1 MAYQWALPDG
11 QVVEGNYDS
20 SIDSLKQEEAEKR
33 LKSIFKQFHH
43 NIDFREDPNEK
54 EVYNV
59 SVKYGNEQTKYTVC
73 MKPMTPGGRSNLK
86 DEQRIQQKADRWNYA
101 IETKKKGAIPVLL
114 GIYERNSEV
123 IICAWKI
130 KPSTSSSP
138 LSKQIK
144 ISVIADAYEYGFS
157 QQAFRNGNELV
168 CAFRPEFLFFYLKN
182 IIWIHDE
189 FAKKM
194 NKYDELKLVFDN
206 EEEDEHQYNEEKY
219 NSKLRDK
226 FRQYIYFGAP
236 GTGKSYQLNKDSKL
250 FLPDKIERVTFHP
263 NMTYGQFVGVFKPFP
278 IEGDKITY
286 RYVPGAL
293 MNQLV
298 EALLHPESAFL
309 LIVEELNRANVAAV
323 FGDMF
328 QLLDRKS
335 DFSSEYPINISE
347 DLNWYFENVIYK
359 EPRNLKYVDN
369 MKQSIKNGLIFP
381 SNFYIWTTM
390 NSADQGVMPMDTAFK
405 RRWEQRYFGINDS
418 YNMNEV
424 EFSQYKKIIVKT
436 LVGSDA
442 PGLIAWNDIREFLNE
457 RLTLMKVPEDK
468 LMGPYFISKSILE
481 STNEQLTES
490 FKTKVL
496 MYLFDDAAKQRPN
509 DIFALSQ
516 NKMMYSALI
525 EAFNELGIGAFL
537 NYESLQEKVEPYSE

>member
-1 MAYQWALPDG
+1 
-11 QVVEGNYDS
+11 
-20 SIDSLKQEEAEKR
+20 
-33 LKSIFKQFHH
+33 
-43 NIDFREDPNEK
+43 
-54 EVYNV
+54 
-59 SVKYGNEQTKYTVC
+59 
-73 MKPMTPGGRSNLK
+73 
-86 DEQRIQQKADRWNYA
+86 
-101 IETKKKGAIPVLL
+101 
-114 GIYERNSEV
+114 
-123 IICAWKI
+123 
-130 KPSTSSSP
+130 
-138 LSKQIK
+138 
-144 ISVIADAYEYGFS
+144 
-157 QQAFRNGNELV
+157 
-168 CAFRPEFLFFYLKN
+168 
-182 IIWIHDE
+182 
-189 FAKKM
+189 M

-309 LIVEELNRANVAAV
+309 LIVEELNRANVAAA

-509 DIFALSQ
+509 DILPCH
-516 NKMMYSALI
+516 KI
-525 EAFNELGIGAFL
+525 R
-537 NYESLQEKVEPYSE
+537 

>member
-1 MAYQWALPDG
+1 MTYQWALPDG

-20 SIDSLKQEEAEKR
+20 SKDSLRQDEAEKR
-33 LKSIFKQFHH
+33 LESFFKQFHH
-43 NIDFREDPNEK
+43 NVDFREDPHEK

-59 SVKYGNEQTKYTVC
+59 SVNFGNNHAKYTIC

-86 DEQRIQQKADRWNYA
+86 DEQRIQQKANRWEYA
-101 IETKKKGAIPVLL
+101 IKTKKQGSIPVLL
-114 GIYERNSEV
+114 GIYERDSEA

-130 KPSTSSSP
+130 KPSSSSSP

-144 ISVIADAYEYGFS
+144 ISVIAYAYEYGFS

-182 IIWIHDE
+182 ISWIHDE
-189 FAKKM
+189 FVEKM
-194 NKYDELKLVFDN
+194 NEHDELKLEIVN
-206 EEEDEHQYNEEKY
+206 EEDSNYLSNEGDY
-219 NSKLRDK
+219 SSKLHNE

-250 FLPDKIERVTFHP
+250 FSPGNIERVTFHP
-263 NMTYGQFVGVFKPFP
+263 NMTYGQFIGVFKPFP
-278 IEGDKITY
+278 IEEDRITY

-309 LIVEELNRANVAAV
+309 LIIEELNRANVAAV

-328 QLLDRKS
+328 QLLDRDN

-347 DLNWYFENVIYK
+347 DLNWYFENIIYK
-359 EPRNLKYVDN
+359 ETKNLKYVDN
-369 MKQSIKNGLIFP
+369 MKKSIKKGLIFP
-381 SNFYIWTTM
+381 PNFYIWTTM

-418 YNMNEV
+418 YNINKV
-424 EFSQYKKIIVKT
+424 EFSRYKKIIVKSA
-436 LVGSDA
+436 LENEA
-442 PGLIAWNDIREFLNE
+442 HGLISWNDIRVFLNE

-468 LMGPYFISKSILE
+468 LIGPYFISKSILE

-496 MYLFDDAAKQRPN
+496 MYLFDDAAKQRPK
-509 DIFALSQ
+509 DIFAIPQ
-516 NKMMYSALI
+516 DKMMYSALI

-537 NYESLQEKVEPYSE
+537 NSESLREKVEPYSE